1 MNTPFVP
8 SCLRAN
14 HFSDDRIMGE
24 PEHMLV
30 FEPPS
35 TYSVLPAREDLHT
48 EFKEACSGL
57 PENLCDTLCAFLN
70 TDGGTLYLGVG
81 DKGEVLGLEPD
92 QIERYAKDIASI
104 SNNPQKID
112 PPYLLFPKEEI
123 IGDKRILVI
132 QVPLSS
138 QLHRHKGEIYL
149 RSDEG
154 DYRVKGSHQ
163 LAGLLNRKLGIFTEQ
178 TPMPHFSLKDLRPDL
193 FERARTLMRRRNQNH
208 PWLNLDMDALLRT
221 AGLYTPSDPPSST
234 LTLAAIL
241 LFGTDVAIRQAAP
254 AYTFDCLLRRRDV
267 ERYDDRLMIDTNLI
281 DAYDLMMGF
290 VEKHLNDPFYLEHD
304 ASISLR
310 ERIFREAIS
319 NIIAHREYRD
329 ATPARLMIY
338 KDRVV
343 LDNPAM
349 AYFHTRI
356 TPRNLRSHPKNPAI
370 CKFMIQIARFDQ
382 LGSGVLNIHKYWPI
396 YSTGA
401 EPVFRETRHG
411 FELILPLP
419 GAPTTE
425 AKPVQ
430 VTAPVEAPV
439 EAPVGRL
446 ESRLESRTPR
456 NPEVAGQVTGQVSP
470 QVGAQV
476 GAQVGEQVTPEV
488 TPEVRRLLPLCVA
501 PKTRRELQ
509 VALGL
514 KDDDHIRVAYIDPAL
529 AAGLIERTLPDKPN
543 SRLQK
548 YRLTEKGRVMAGGGK
563 AQA

>member
-1 MNTPFVP
+1 MANSDINTRYCV
-8 SCLRAN
+8 L
-14 HFSDDRIMGE
+14 
-24 PEHMLV
+24 
-30 FEPPS
+30 EPPAA
-35 TYSVLPAREDLHT
+35 YSVLPAREDLHT
-48 EFKEACSGL
+48 EFKEAGSGL

-70 TDGGTLYLGVG
+70 TDGGTLYLGVS
-81 DKGEVLGLEPD
+81 DKGEVLGLEPE
-92 QIERYAKDIASI
+92 QIERYAKDIASL
-104 SNNPQKID
+104 SNNPQKLD
-112 PPYLLFPKEEI
+112 PPYLLFPREET
-123 IGDKRILVI
+123 IGDKSILVV

-154 DYRVKGSHQ
+154 DYRVKGAHQ

-193 FERARTLMRRRNQNH
+193 FERARTLMRRRSQNH
-208 PWLNLDMDALLRT
+208 PWLDLGMDALLRT
-221 AGLYTPSDPPSST
+221 AGLYSPADPPSST

-241 LFGTDVAIRQAAP
+241 LFGTDIAIRQAAP

-290 VEKHLNDPFYLEHD
+290 VEKHLDDPFYLEHD

-319 NIIAHREYRD
+319 NIISHREYRD

-382 LGSGVLNIHKYWPI
+382 LGSGVLNIHKYWPL
-396 YSTGA
+396 YAPGT
-401 EPVFRETRHG
+401 EPVFRETRQG
-411 FELILPLP
+411 FELILTLP
-419 GAPTTE
+419 E
-425 AKPVQ
+425 
-430 VTAPVEAPV
+430 TAATRQGTPQDEAPV
-439 EAPVGRL
+439 EALVEATAEAPDELTETEKKIIAYLGNSML
-446 ESRLESRTPR
+446 GKKELLSLLGYQQP
-456 NPEVAGQVTGQVSP
+456 TGNYKK
-470 QVGAQV
+470 AIK
-476 GAQVGEQVTPEV
+476 
-488 TPEVRRLLPLCVA
+488 RLL
-501 PKTRRELQ
+501 K
-509 VALGL
+509 
-514 KDDDHIRVAYIDPAL
+514 
-529 AAGLIERTLPDKPN
+529 AGLIERAIPDKPN

-548 YRLTEKGRVMAGGGK
+548 YRITEKGEACKEHTVPPALRQVTPQDDAPVEAVVEAPAEAIAVK
-563 AQA
+563 PLQVPVK